1 MNPFEL
7 ARDLRRRAS
16 ARMQLVPRRLRVAPG
31 DVTIIVLGWNR
42 KDDTLACLESLRKAE
57 LDGARVLVVDNGSRD
72 DTADAVRAAFPE
84 VRVIALPE
92 NRGYAGGN
100 NAGMRAALAAGARAV
115 LLLNNDTVVEPTFLR
130 PLLDVFNTNAR
141 AAAVSGA
148 VLRADSPE
156 VLEVAYLDVYFGHGL
171 VHRRGVN
178 ALPGEGFDTVRNVDA
193 ALGSCVLIRA
203 SALEA
208 IGLLDESFFAYH
220 EEVEWCMR
228 ARKAGYEV
236 VFQPYARVWH
246 GGSRSTEALV
256 KPLGA
261 PRTKAGGEQ
270 LPNAIPLSW
279 NPVRTYLGARNAVRF
294 IRLHAGIRR
303 RIYFVLSSV
312 YAVPLELLAVVMG
325 REEDLMLGLWTYR
338 RAFVRYCLDPEE
350 GNTGG
355 LGARLLRVPVRL
367 LWSFPRDVVRA
378 HRAGRTAQLV
388 EHCRGL
394 WDGIRDRPLPLER
407 LGLR

>member
-1 MNPFEL
+1 MTG
-7 ARDLRRRAS
+7 R
-16 ARMQLVPRRLRVAPG
+16 
-31 DVTIIVLGWNR
+31 DVTIVVLNWKGGR
-42 KDDTLACLESLRKAE
+42 DTVDCLESLAAAD
-57 LDGARVLVVDNGSRD
+57 LQGATVLVVDNGSGD
-72 DTADAVRAAFPE
+72 DSIAQIRARFPDQRILE
-84 VRVIALPE
+84 LPD

-100 NAGMRAALAAGARAV
+100 NAGMRAALASGARAV
-115 LLLNNDTVVEPTFLR
+115 LLLNNDCVVEPSFLK
-130 PLLDVFNTNAR
+130 PLLDVLNTNAR
-141 AAAVSGA
+141 AAATSGA

-156 VLEVAYLDVYFGHGL
+156 VMEVAYLDVYFGHGL

-178 ALPGEGFDTVRNVDA
+178 ALPGEGFDQVKNVDA

-203 SALEA
+203 SVLEA
-208 IGLLDESFFAYH
+208 IGLLNEDFFAYH

-246 GGSRSTEALV
+246 GGSRSTEGLV
-256 KPLGA
+256 KPI
-261 PRTKAGGEQ
+261 GEERVQ
-270 LPNAIPLSW
+270 KNAEELPNAIPLSW

-294 IRLHAGIRR
+294 IRIHAGIRR
-303 RIYFVLSSV
+303 RIYFALSSL

-338 RAFVRYCLDPEE
+338 RAFLRYCFDPAA
-350 GNTGG
+350 GNTGT
-355 LGARLLRVPVRL
+355 LGQRLARTPIRL
-367 LWSFPRDVVRA
+367 FVAFPRDLVAA

>member
-1 MNPFEL
+1 
-7 ARDLRRRAS
+7 
-16 ARMQLVPRRLRVAPG
+16 MQLVPKRLRVAPS
-31 DVTIIVLGWNR
+31 DVTIIVLSWNR
-42 KDDTLACLESLRKAE
+42 RDDTLACLESLRQAT
-57 LDGARVLVVDNGSRD
+57 LDGASILVVDNGSKD
-72 DTADAVRAAFPE
+72 GTVEAVAAAFPD
-84 VRVIALPE
+84 VRVIALPQ

-115 LLLNNDTVVEPTFLR
+115 LLLNNDATVEPSFLK

-156 VLEVAYLDVYFGHGL
+156 VLEVAYLEVYFGHGL

-203 SALEA
+203 TVLNA
-208 IGLLDESFFAYH
+208 IGLLNEEFFAYH

-236 VFQPYARVWH
+236 LFQPYARIWH

-256 KPLGA
+256 KPLGQ
-261 PRTKAGGEQ
+261 PRVQASGEQ

-294 IRLHAGIRR
+294 IRIHAGLRR
-303 RIYFVLSSV
+303 RIYFALSSL

-338 RAFVRYCLDPEE
+338 RAFLRYCFDPAT
-350 GNTGG
+350 GNDGSVG
-355 LGARLLRVPVRL
+355 KRLLRTPLRL
-367 LWSFPRDVVRA
+367 FWSFPRDVAEA
-378 HRAGRTAQLV
+378 HRAGRTAQLI